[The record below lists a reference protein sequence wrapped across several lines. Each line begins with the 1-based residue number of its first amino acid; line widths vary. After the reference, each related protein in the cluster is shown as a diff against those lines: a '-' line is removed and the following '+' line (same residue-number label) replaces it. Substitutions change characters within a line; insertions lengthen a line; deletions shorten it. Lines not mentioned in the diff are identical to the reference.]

1 MHRPPATNC
10 HPAGPHCVVQVMARP
25 LRIEYAGA
33 LYHVTS
39 RGNAQSDI
47 YLDEADRRIFLRILG
62 RAVTQRRWLLH
73 AFCLMG
79 NHYHLLLE
87 TPQPNLSSGMHQLN
101 GVYSQCFN
109 RRHQRVGHVL
119 QGRFTAIVVDRESY
133 LLELARYV
141 PLNPV
146 RAGIVDHPE
155 KWPWSS
161 YRAAAGL
168 EPAPAWLTTHAVLE
182 HFGCDFDHA
191 RLRFQEFVRD
201 GMNAPAPWSALQGQV
216 FLGSQQ
222 FAERMV
228 RGRGLV
234 SLSSEVPR
242 TDRFAGRPALATLF
256 APDVRADR
264 ERRNSAIRDAHRH
277 HGYSL
282 ADIARCLGLHYSTV
296 SRVANTARASIQDL
310 TPA

>member
-1 MHRPPATNC
+1 
-10 HPAGPHCVVQVMARP
+10 MARP
-25 LRIEYAGA
+25 LRLEYPGA

-39 RGNAQSDI
+39 RGNAQADI
-47 YLDEADRRIFLRILG
+47 YIDEADRRIFLRILG
-62 RAVTQRRWLLH
+62 SAVTKQRWLLH

-79 NHYHLLLE
+79 NHYHLLVE
-87 TPQPNLSSGMHQLN
+87 TPEPNLSRGMHHLN

-119 QGRFTAIVVDRESY
+119 QGRFTAILVERESY

-146 RAGIVDHPE
+146 RAGMVASPE
-155 KWPWSS
+155 EWPWSS

-168 EPAPAWLTTHAVLE
+168 DPAPPWLTTHAVLE
-182 HFGCDFDHA
+182 RFGSDA
-191 RLRFQEFVRD
+191 GRAGLRFQEFVRD
-201 GMNAPAPWSALQGQV
+201 GVNAPAPWSALQGQV

-222 FAERMV
+222 FVERMV
-228 RGRGLV
+228 RALPPAT
-234 SLSSEVPR
+234 LSSEIPR
-242 TDRFAGRPALATLF
+242 TDRLAGRPALSSLLPAGL
-256 APDVRADR
+256 VADR
-264 ERRNSAIRDAHRH
+264 ARRNGAIREAHRG

-282 ADIARCLGLHYSTV
+282 AEIARYLGLHYSTV
-296 SRVANTARASIQDL
+296 SRIANAIDASIQDL